1 MRLKVW
7 ILIATI
13 IFGGLL
19 LLSNFVVVIL
29 YIALYVWK

>member
-7 ILIATI
+7 ILIFTL

-19 LLSNFVVVIL
+19 LLANFVAVIL
-29 YIALYVWK
+29 YIALIVWK

>member
-1 MRLKVW
+1 MKLKVW

-19 LLSNFVVVIL
+19 LLANFVAVIL
-29 YIALYVWK
+29 YIAMYVWK

>member
-7 ILIATI
+7 ILLWTI

-19 LLSNFVVVIL
+19 LLANFVAVIL

>member
-7 ILIATI
+7 ILIWTI

-19 LLSNFVVVIL
+19 LLANFVAIV
-29 YIALYVWK
+29 LYVALILWK

>member
-19 LLSNFVVVIL
+19 LLANFVVIIL
-29 YIALYVWK
+29 YIALILWA

>member
-7 ILIATI
+7 ILVFTI

-19 LLSNFVVVIL
+19 LLANFVAVIL